1 MVYIKGRRV
10 DQLSAHRPQPQL
22 REHYRTMVRAQC
34 MVDSRSKR
42 STLLISDIILK
53 IIQYAIRLNDQRP
66 GSRKDGTKDLR
77 TVVVGDV

>member
-1 MVYIKGRRV
+1 
-10 DQLSAHRPQPQL
+10 
-22 REHYRTMVRAQC
+22 